1 MAVVGFD
8 GVPMRYIVIIA
19 IALTAV
25 LAITLASFHFT
36 PPSLDWTGDPGQR
49 SVPTISPKVCLISVD
64 YLKNATKESGPGR
77 LSSNWRDF
85 IARGQTDVTGQA
97 AYLGFNYTASAGAP
111 YTTGEFYYTGES
123 FDGRRVYV
131 SAADPRKARVPE
143 AIYLQAGGNFTR
155 YAIADRPPV
164 YAYTL
169 CGAYNTNETVGFGL
183 ANDAG
188 GSMELRNAAPY
199 EIQRKEGT
207 NWVTVFAPV
216 AAQVIV
222 PMENGTFREWQWNQ
236 RLDDGSLAPF
246 GEYRAVIADR
256 YVTSFSI
263 SADTPSVERTQQ
275 DFTRESAE
283 DRFVSPPQAGSLTT
297 AYPPAPYSE
306 QLRRDIASEMM
317 FKAWAHKLDPASLR
331 AAINATGM
339 QDDETML
346 PCLAVRATY
355 EGRPAWIVVFTYG
368 GREVMLSHV
377 RYFVVGD
384 DGTIV
389 AAGPISV

>member
-1 MAVVGFD
+1 
-8 GVPMRYIVIIA
+8 MRYKVAIAITIA

-25 LAITLASFHFT
+25 LAITLASFHYA
-36 PPSLDWTGDPGQR
+36 PPSLEWTGDLGQR
-49 SVPTISPKVCLISVD
+49 SMPTISPKAGLISVD
-64 YLKNATKESGPGR
+64 YLKSATKDPGPGR

-85 IARGQTDVTGQA
+85 VFVARGQADMSEQA
-97 AYLGFNYTASAGAP
+97 EYLGFNYTPAAGAP
-111 YTTGEFYYTGES
+111 YTAGEFYYTGEAS
-123 FDGRRVYV
+123 GGKRVYV

-143 AIYLQAGGNFTR
+143 AIYLQDGGNYTR

-188 GSMELRNAAPY
+188 GSMELGNAAPY
-199 EIQRKEGT
+199 EIQRKVGG

-222 PMENGTFREWQWNQ
+222 PMENGTFREWKWNQ

-246 GEYRAVIADR
+246 GEHRAVIADR

-283 DRFVSPPQAGSLTT
+283 DMFVSPPQAGSLTT
-297 AYPPAPYSE
+297 AYSPAPYTE
-306 QLRRDIASEMM
+306 QLRRDIASEML

-331 AAINATGM
+331 TAINATGM

-355 EGRPAWIVVFTYG
+355 EGKPAWIIVFTYG

-384 DGTIV
+384 DGTVV